1 MTAEQTLLLQ
11 LIRAALTDV
20 PIELSDEANI
30 DWRAVAKEAAQ
41 QAVSLLAFDS
51 AAKVAEHIP
60 ADFYAQWTSHAFS
73 AMAKDAHIGGV
84 QHELTALLSENGYPY
99 IILKGAASAAYYPKA
114 ELRTQGDIDFLIDP
128 AQSKAISTL
137 LQQNGYIA
145 DNIHSDHHTAFK
157 KASVTL
163 EMHFREPAI
172 PQNSIGNKITRFLS
186 GNIHQPQTHNIG
198 THPFHAPTDSR
209 HGLILLLHSQHH
221 LLSEGLGL
229 RHLCDWACFVQKT
242 ATSPFW
248 EELIPFTK
256 EIGLFTYASVITQLC
271 ATYFGTPTPDWV
283 KPADDSL
290 CETLLTDVFTGGNF
304 GRKDSLRA
312 RSGMMISHTESG
324 GTKRSRLYYLIHTL
338 NDVIKAE
345 HPSVNR
351 LPILYPIFGIQKI
364 VLYGLKVLR
373 GKRLPIGE
381 LAAKADER
389 KSVYSQLQLF
399 EVTEK

>member
-1 MTAEQTLLLQ
+1 MTAEQSVLLQ
-11 LIRAALTDV
+11 LIRAALTDAAV
-20 PIELSDEANI
+20 ALSDGVTV
-30 DWRAVAKEAAQ
+30 DWSSVAKEAQQ
-41 QAVSLLAFDS
+41 QAVSLLAFD
-51 AAKVAEHIP
+51 AAAAVAEQIP
-60 ADFYAQWTSHAFS
+60 AEVYRQWTERAFA
-73 AMAKDAHIGGV
+73 AMSVDARIDHI
-84 QHELTALLSENGYPY
+84 QQELTALLDRDHHPY
-99 IILKGAASAAYYPKA
+99 VILKGAASAAYYPKA

-128 AQSKAISTL
+128 AQSEAISSL

-145 DNIHSDHHTAFK
+145 ENIHSDHHTVFK
-157 KASVTL
+157 KAGVVL

-172 PQNSIGNKITRFLS
+172 PQGAIGDKINRFLS
-186 GNIHQPQTHNIG
+186 GNIHQPQPFNNG

-221 LLSEGLGL
+221 MLSEGLGL

-242 ATSPFW
+242 ADAPFW
-248 EELIPFTK
+248 TNFVPFLQ

-283 KPADDSL
+283 KPSEDTL
-290 CETLLTDVFTGGNF
+290 CRDLLTDVFTGGNF
-304 GRKDSLRA
+304 GRKDRLRA
-312 RSGMMISHTESG
+312 RSGMMISNAESG
-324 GTKRSRLYYLIHTL
+324 GTKRSRLYYLTRTL

-364 VLYGLKVLR
+364 VLYGLKVLC
-373 GKRLPIGE
+373 GKRLPIGA